1 MPSAKKPANAGLDN
15 GLYPP
20 RLDRLVLP
28 EDRMAG
34 AGPDYSAI
42 LETICGAVDDSQPV
56 EQYDGT
62 LGVTTAF
69 VNAHQAPAVQ
79 VQWNSNL
86 AAVFTN
92 PGDVSGV
99 RWGSGTM
106 IGPDLF
112 LTCGHL
118 FDQDPN
124 GWTIP
129 RQNGTSNAITP
140 QQAAQQMHLNFN
152 YQVDAGGVLQTE
164 VSYPI
169 TQLLEYRLGGL
180 DMALCRIGGSPG
192 NTYGWTEFSTTNAAV
207 GDMLAIIG
215 HPAGQP
221 KRIEAGPTTS
231 IVGSTIGY
239 NDIDT
244 LGGNSGSG
252 ILQAS
257 TGRVVG
263 VHTNG
268 GCNPQGTGQNTGTAI
283 AAIVAA
289 SPTLQATTPSSS
301 TGLGLDFTGTPL
313 SVDIGG
319 TLAGHDTA
327 NATDTGVLKDFA
339 TPLAQDIHVTTKAA
353 DVGTPMAL
361 DTQVAQDQIAT
372 FLQNDTQVAADQGT
386 SVALDHFDTPISAD
400 VLTTVNA
407 DQVGTA
413 FIKDQPGTPFGFD
426 TGLADQP
433 GTFVGGDDPGFD
445 PGTVIN
451 PVINPVVNPV
461 FPGLSGLL
469 GGGQRPFVQAGP
481 YTPVDEGIQVPNPVL
496 AELEALIVTQTQVLA
511 SLQALYRLLAS
522 GEL

>member
-1 MPSAKKPANAGLDN
+1 MPSTKKPANAGLDN

-34 AGPDYSAI
+34 AGPDYAAI
-42 LETICGAVDDSQPV
+42 LETICGAADDSQPV

-62 LGVTTAF
+62 LGVTRAF
-69 VNAHQAPAVQ
+69 VDAHQAPAVQ
-79 VQWNSNL
+79 VQWNDNL

-112 LTCGHL
+112 LACGHL

-164 VSYPI
+164 VSFPI

-180 DMALCRIGGSPG
+180 DMSLCRIGGNPG
-192 NTYGWTEFSTTNAAV
+192 HTYGWTEFSTTDAAV

-221 KRIEAGPTTS
+221 KRIEAGPATS
-231 IVGSTIGY
+231 ISGSTIAY

-252 ILQAS
+252 ILQGS

-268 GCNPQGTGQNTGTAI
+268 GCNPQGSGSNSG
-283 AAIVAA
+283 VAT
-289 SPTLQATTPSSS
+289 SRKTL
-301 TGLGLDFTGTPL
+301 
-313 SVDIGG
+313 V
-319 TLAGHDTA
+319 
-327 NATDTGVLKDFA
+327 
-339 TPLAQDIHVTTKAA
+339 
-353 DVGTPMAL
+353 
-361 DTQVAQDQIAT
+361 
-372 FLQNDTQVAADQGT
+372 
-386 SVALDHFDTPISAD
+386 SVAFAVS
-400 VLTTVNA
+400 
-407 DQVGTA
+407 
-413 FIKDQPGTPFGFD
+413 
-426 TGLADQP
+426 
-433 GTFVGGDDPGFD
+433 
-445 PGTVIN
+445 
-451 PVINPVVNPV
+451 
-461 FPGLSGLL
+461 
-469 GGGQRPFVQAGP
+469 
-481 YTPVDEGIQVPNPVL
+481 
-496 AELEALIVTQTQVLA
+496 
-511 SLQALYRLLAS
+511 
-522 GEL
+522 